1 MEDWFTEVVE
11 HIPDAL
17 NDQARAFTRKNDGDI
32 DSQRRAGGDDVL
44 KEGEG
49 GGAGHAAGEGNLKEP
64 LLP

>member
-17 NDQARAFTRKNDGDI
+17 NNKAQAFTRKDGDI

-49 GGAGHAAGEGNLKEP
+49 GGGGHAAGGGNLKEP